1 MAQNNLSIFSRPE
14 DIDTFIK
21 TKIASFPQKNGK
33 SNSVTGKWTKE
44 ELELR
49 DAVIME
55 YITKQGL
62 SKTATAQQIMDRWGI
77 KQSAAFKYVMEAVQR
92 FAKSFTEETVE
103 DQRRVWLERCEQILQ
118 DAIDSRDKT
127 NAIKALDLIGKSMGI
142 YQQKQNIDLSGEADI
157 KFDFS

>member
-1 MAQNNLSIFSRPE
+1 MEQNLNIFSKPE
-14 DIDTFIK
+14 AIDAFIK
-21 TKIASFPQKNGK
+21 AKIASFPAKNGK
-33 SNSVTGKWTKE
+33 CNSISGKWSKE

-62 SKTATAQQIMDRWGI
+62 SKNNTAQQIADRWGI
-77 KQSAAFKYVMEAVQR
+77 AMQTAYKYVMEAVQR
-92 FAKSFTEETVE
+92 FSKSFTEETVE

>member
-1 MAQNNLSIFSRPE
+1 MNNLNIFSRPE

-33 SNSVTGKWTKE
+33 GNTVSGKWTKE

-62 SKTATAQQIMDRWGI
+62 SKNSTAQQIADRWGI
-77 KQSAAFKYVMEAVQR
+77 AMQTAYAYVADAIKR
-92 FAKSFTEETVE
+92 FSKTFTEETVE

>member
-1 MAQNNLSIFSRPE
+1 MDQNLNIFSKPE
-14 DIDTFIK
+14 AIDAYIK
-21 TKIASFPQKNGK
+21 SRIASFPQKGGK
-33 SNSVTGKWTKE
+33 GNAVKGAWTKE

-77 KQSAAFKYVMEAVQR
+77 KQSAAYQYVLEAIQR
-92 FAKSFTEETVE
+92 FSKSFTEETVE
-103 DQRRVWLERCEQILQ
+103 NQKKVWLERCEAILQ
-118 DAIDSRDKT
+118 DAIDSRDRGT
-127 NAIKALDLIGKSMGI
+127 VIKALDLIGKSMGI

-157 KFDFS
+157 RFDFS

>member
-1 MAQNNLSIFSRPE
+1 MNNLNIFSRPE
-14 DIDTFIK
+14 DIDAYIK
-21 TKIASFPQKNGK
+21 TKIASFPAKNGK
-33 SNSVTGKWTKE
+33 SNTHKNEWTKE

-62 SKTATAQQIMDRWGI
+62 SKNAAAQQIMDRWGI
-77 KQSAAFKYVMEAVQR
+77 AMPTAYKYVADAIKR
-92 FAKSFTEETVE
+92 FSKNFADENIE
-103 DQRRVWLERCEQILQ
+103 DQRRVWLERCEAILQ

>member
-1 MAQNNLSIFSRPE
+1 MNNLNIFSRPE

-33 SNSVTGKWTKE
+33 SSTHKNNWEKE

-55 YITKQGL
+55 YICKQGL
-62 SKTATAQQIMDRWGI
+62 SKNATAQQIMDRWGI
-77 KQSAAFKYVMEAVQR
+77 AMQTAYKYVADAVKR
-92 FAKSFTEETVE
+92 FSKNFADENVE